1 MQKYKVEFTRP
12 ALEDIERIADY
23 HLRVAG
29 VKSAEKITSKLLDAF
44 DLLCDYP
51 LSGAVHPDPVLQKYG
66 YRKLICG
73 DYVGIYKL
81 AEETVY
87 IYGIFHGAVNYPELF
102 KP

>member
-1 MQKYKVEFTRP
+1 MQQYKVEFTLA
-12 ALEDIERIADY
+12 ALEDMERIADY
-23 HLRVAG
+23 YLRVAG
-29 VKSAEKITSKLLDAF
+29 VNSAQNITGKLLDAF

-81 AEETVY
+81 VQNTVY
-87 IYGIFHGAVNYPELF
+87 IYGIFHGAANYPELF